1 VVLAIP
7 GGPAPLGARSGLSG
21 LALALAAQGAVV
33 FAADYR
39 SMPAQ
44 NAGFPQTFED
54 VACAVRTAR
63 TMAAKYGGDP
73 ARVTLVGNSLGGWP
87 GAVIAFST
95 QPFPLDATNCL
106 AQAGSSRPDAFVGV
120 AGVYTLDKIDPGY
133 LDAFFGGTRQTA
145 PGAWAAGD
153 PYAIVNANRNGTIPV
168 TLVDGDRDQTVPLA
182 STQLFTG
189 LLTAAGYAAQLTV
202 VPGATHDAVLT
213 APQTVAAILGVVRG
227 R

>member
-7 GGPAPLGARSGLSG
+7 GGPAPLGVRAGLSG
-21 LALALAAQGAVV
+21 LALGLAAQGTVV
-33 FAADYR
+33 FTADYR

-44 NAGFPQTFED
+44 DAGFPQTFED

-63 TMAAKYGGDP
+63 AMAAQYGGNP
-73 ARVTLVGNSLGGWP
+73 ARVTLVANSLGGWP

-153 PYAIVNANRNGTIPV
+153 PYAIVNANRNEPIPV
-168 TLVDGDRDQTVPLA
+168 TLVGGTRDQTVPLD

-189 LLTAAGYAAQLTV
+189 YLRIAGYTAQLTI
-202 VPGATHDAVLT
+202 VPGATHDSVLA
-213 APQTVAAILGVVRG
+213 APQTVASVLAAVR
-227 R
+227 